1 MLRRPV
7 SMIPVVV
14 ALALVASVA
23 AGCSQRVLQYRDSGR
38 ALQLSDVRELARR
51 ADLGR
56 AEQSTVDEAA
66 GLRTE
71 ALTELRSH
79 GKEAQRLADA
89 LTAQL
94 PADYRGVP
102 VYVERATVDGRD
114 CWIVVEARP
123 PAEGGGTLAGR
134 RYWVFDSS
142 SLAVVESGAL

>member
-14 ALALVASVA
+14 ALTLVMCLAH
-23 AGCSQRVLQYRDSGR
+23 GCSERILQYRDSGR
-38 ALQLSDVRELARR
+38 TLRLSEVADLARTT
-51 ADLGR
+51 DLGR
-56 AEQSTVDEAA
+56 AGQSAADEAA
-66 GLRTE
+66 DLRTE

-102 VYVERATVDGRD
+102 VYVERASVDGRD

-123 PAEGGGTLAGR
+123 AAGDGGTLSAR

>member
-14 ALALVASVA
+14 ALTLVTSLAH
-23 AGCSQRVLQYRDSGR
+23 GCSQRILQYRDSGR
-38 ALQLSDVRELARR
+38 TLRLSEVADLARTT
-51 ADLGR
+51 DLGR
-56 AEQSTVDEAA
+56 ASQSAADEAA
-66 GLRTE
+66 DLRTQ

-79 GKEAQRLADA
+79 GKDAQQLADA

-102 VYVERATVDGRD
+102 VYVERASVDGRD

-123 PAEGGGTLAGR
+123 AAGGGALSAR